1 MSTDDDTEAEARAT
15 ARALFTDDDTPETD
29 DDTEPQHGNVA
40 PREGTIPTA
49 RPDERRAAVRA
60 IFGDDPA

>member
-1 MSTDDDTEAEARAT
+1 MSTDDDTREAEARAT
-15 ARALFTDDDTPETD
+15 ARALFAADDTEP
-29 DDTEPQHGNVA
+29 DTEPQHGNVA